1 MYMYMHVMY
10 MYKYFIT
17 LLCITVIKY
26 QGYYEVK
33 IKSIVILKALMN
45 LSQIILNLTFEKWQI
60 LCRL

>member
-10 MYKYFIT
+10 MYKYSIT

-33 IKSIVILKALMN
+33 IKSIM
-45 LSQIILNLTFEKWQI
+45 LS
-60 LCRL
+60 

>member
-17 LLCITVIKY
+17 LLCITVINY

-33 IKSIVILKALMN
+33 IKSIM
-45 LSQIILNLTFEKWQI
+45 LS
-60 LCRL
+60 